1 MASTSLGQD
10 PPRRRRPLHE
20 PFSEDRPVPRI
31 EAYFEDLSKPI
42 KQDEDYRSYS
52 SPSWFG
58 NSSARND
65 VHQQPSTQP
74 AQQGG
79 NAGQEEG
86 EEEQHFGAQNKR
98 EREKSRKKDLHRGSS
113 RTVVDPV
120 TLQKI
125 KITNTDASF
134 DDAMDPETSRG
145 QSVLQRD
152 FPPIEWDSIANE
164 TRAEIATHA
173 LAAVVPAFILPYLVP
188 FVISLSILLLWWFIV
203 YYHYD
208 KVIQGIFENYK
219 YDAERKRGETTNRRS
234 KAGSMDVDT
243 DKVMGRQ
250 RGIGAAGGDETGV
263 QPHRESVE
271 WANQLLASLWPI
283 IDPSLFIS
291 LTDMLE
297 DVMQAS
303 MPKAINTVRIS
314 DLSQGTHPLRIISI
328 RPLDDAETRDAPQHA
343 KDENPAQDALDEDTG
358 EGENS
363 THVNLE
369 VAFAYRALPVKGN
382 KVYSKAKNMHI
393 LIDFGLGM
401 KGVFGKSL
409 PICADRL
416 TADDELGRVEVDLI
430 ELYKNKGKMS
440 RHTSSLS
447 HLDHAAQ
454 KAIPGSIDY
463 SMGFFEKVPP
473 KEREVPEMEHPE
485 LPENL
490 RNHPDM
496 APERA
501 QSLDKD
507 EELTSSTPPDPD
519 FPTGILSIQIHEGYD
534 FEREDIR
541 PSGGGRNDGSTQFKH
556 PPSAEGA
563 KHEEG
568 DSLPSSYCRLRIN
581 DDTVFQTRVK
591 PITSSPFFNTSHEA
605 FIRNFKDTT
614 VTIVVRDSKNREHDP
629 LMGMIYLKV
638 SPY

>member
-1 MASTSLGQD
+1 MATASLGQD

-31 EAYFEDLSKPI
+31 EAYFEDLSKPV
-42 KQDEDYRSYS
+42 KQAEDSRSYS
-52 SPSWFG
+52 TPSWFG
-58 NSSARND
+58 NPSARHD
-65 VHQQPSTQP
+65 EQGQQPSTQP
-74 AQQGG
+74 EQQGG
-79 NAGQEEG
+79 LVAGEEDD
-86 EEEQHFGAQNKR
+86 EEQHLGAQTKSQ
-98 EREKSRKKDLHRGSS
+98 REKSRKKDLHRGSS

-125 KITNTDASF
+125 KITNTDVSF
-134 DDAMDPETSRG
+134 DDAMDPEKSRG

-173 LAAVVPAFILPYLVP
+173 LAAIVPAFVLPYLVR
-188 FVISLSILLLWWFIV
+188 FLISLLILCLWWFVV

-219 YDAERKRGETTNRRS
+219 YDAERKRGETTNRKS
-234 KAGSMDVDT
+234 KAGEMDVDT

-250 RGIGAAGGDETGV
+250 KGAGAAGGDETGI

-303 MPKAINTVRIS
+303 MPKAINTVRIA

-328 RPLDDAETRDAPQHA
+328 RPLDDAETREAPQHA
-343 KDENPAQDALDEDTG
+343 NKDESPAEKILDDDTG

-369 VAFAYRALPVKGN
+369 MAFAYRALPVKGN

-409 PICADRL
+409 PIWVEIRGIVGTMRLRLEL
-416 TADDELGRVEVDLI
+416 TA
-430 ELYKNKGKMS
+430 K
-440 RHTSSLS
+440 
-447 HLDHAAQ
+447 
-454 KAIPGSIDY
+454 
-463 SMGFFEKVPP
+463 
-473 KEREVPEMEHPE
+473 
-485 LPENL
+485 
-490 RNHPDM
+490 
-496 APERA
+496 
-501 QSLDKD
+501 
-507 EELTSSTPPDPD
+507 
-519 FPTGILSIQIHEGYD
+519 
-534 FEREDIR
+534 
-541 PSGGGRNDGSTQFKH
+541 
-556 PPSAEGA
+556 
-563 KHEEG
+563 
-568 DSLPSSYCRLRIN
+568 
-581 DDTVFQTRVK
+581 
-591 PITSSPFFNTSHEA
+591 
-605 FIRNFKDTT
+605 
-614 VTIVVRDSKNREHDP
+614 
-629 LMGMIYLKV
+629 
-638 SPY
+638 